1 MEHVDLACHQKAM
14 VLVAA
19 QIAAVWA
26 SIAVSSRH
34 QEWLRVAS
42 RWPMLLLATLL
53 ALLGIFL
60 TSQGGGVPAEVSGW
74 ALFTAGA
81 ILLMTPM
88 ARLKTTEL
96 RRGLVQ
102 TICLLL
108 VVAVL
113 APFMGYFSQ
122 ATGLLVL
129 LALILLAVM
138 IYNLLDPST
147 PLNSAISAVG
157 ASLFA
162 VWTIKDISERPCAS
176 PWYKSIQVFLD
187 LLNVFTFSTVR

>member
-19 QIAAVWA
+19 QIAAIWA
-26 SIAVSSRH
+26 AIAVSARNR
-34 QEWLRVAS
+34 EWLRVAS
-42 RWPMLLLATLL
+42 RWQMLLLATAL

-60 TSQGGGVPAEVSGW
+60 TLQGSVLAEVSGW
-74 ALFTAGA
+74 VLFTAGA

-88 ARLKTTEL
+88 ARLKTTAL

-176 PWYKSIQVFLD
+176 PWNKSIQVFLD

>member
-1 MEHVDLACHQKAM
+1 MENVDLACHQKAM

-19 QIAAVWA
+19 QIAAIWV
-26 SIAVSSRH
+26 SIAVSARNR
-34 QEWLRVAS
+34 EWLRVAS
-42 RWPMLLLATLL
+42 RWQMLLLAMVL

-60 TSQGGGVPAEVSGW
+60 TLQGGVLAEVSGW
-74 ALFTAGA
+74 VLFTAGA

-88 ARLKTTEL
+88 ARLKTTAL

-176 PWYKSIQVFLD
+176 PWNKSIQVFLD